1 MNREARGPEGL
12 LALAHDALARAYA
25 PYSNFPVGAA
35 LEAEDGRVFT
45 GCNIE
50 NASFGL
56 TMCAERV
63 ALYQAVAAGVTRFR
77 SIAIVASR
85 ARPCSPCGAC
95 RQVLAE
101 FGPAIEVVL
110 ETAEGPESRSL
121 AELLPFSFTPS
132 DLARSTL

>member
-1 MNREARGPEGL
+1 MSWEARGPESL
-12 LALAHDALARAYA
+12 LALAHEALSRAYA

-35 LEAEDGRVFT
+35 LEAEDGRVFM

-85 ARPCSPCGAC
+85 SRPCSPCGAC

-101 FGPAIEVVL
+101 FGPAMDIIL
-110 ETAEGPESRSL
+110 ETTEGPETRSL
-121 AELLPFSFTPS
+121 ADLLPMCFTPS
-132 DLARSTL
+132 DLARSSS